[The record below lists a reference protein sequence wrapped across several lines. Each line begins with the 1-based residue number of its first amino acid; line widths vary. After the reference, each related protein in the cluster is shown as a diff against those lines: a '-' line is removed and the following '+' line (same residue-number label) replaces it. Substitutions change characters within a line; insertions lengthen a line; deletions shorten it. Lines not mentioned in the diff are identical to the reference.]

1 MKITA
6 ICFSVFAAIVFSFS
20 ITTAQEK
27 SGKKISQSSKQ
38 IINIER
44 SGELQTLLQSAV
56 AEVFEKFK
64 DKNLKP
70 EELAATLI
78 DLRGGEKNLKMADVR
93 GEEKIYPASVVKMF
107 YMTALFQQVD
117 DGKVKLTP
125 ELERGLKEMI
135 GVSSN
140 DATQYI
146 FDVITDTSGGAEL
159 SPEEL
164 EKYAYKKNAVNRY
177 FASLG
182 YQNINV
188 NQKTYCEDIF
198 GRERQFWDGGK
209 QRNKLTTNATAKLL
223 TNIVSGK
230 AVSPEKSKLMMDLL
244 KREPFSESSDKDNQ
258 SVGYTGIGLRNLNLK
273 DAKLFSKAGWTNTS
287 RHDAAYV
294 ETPEGLKFV
303 LVIFTDNHANERE
316 IIPMIAEK
324 ILRNLGEIKN

>member
-6 ICFSVFAAIVFSFS
+6 ICFAIFVAIVFSFS
-20 ITTAQEK
+20 MTNAQ
-27 SGKKISQSSKQ
+27 KKPDKKVSQNSKH

-44 SGELQTLLQSAV
+44 SEQLQNLLQSAV
-56 AEVFEKFK
+56 AEVFEKFE

-78 DLRGGEKNLKMADVR
+78 DLRDSKNLRMADVR

-107 YMTALFQQVD
+107 YMDALFQQIE

-182 YQNINV
+182 YRNINV

-198 GRERQFWDGGK
+198 GRERQFWNGGK
-209 QRNKLTTNATAKLL
+209 ERNKLTTNATAKLL
-223 TNIVSGK
+223 TNIVLGK
-230 AVSPEKSKLMMDLL
+230 AVTPEKSNLMMDLL
-244 KREPFSESSDKDNQ
+244 KREPFSESEDTENQ
-258 SVGYTGIGLRNLNLK
+258 SIGYTGIALK
-273 DAKLFSKAGWTNTS
+273 TLDLKGAKLYSKAGWTNTS

-294 ETPEGLKFV
+294 ETPDGLKFV
-303 LVIFTDNHANERE
+303 LVIFTENHANERE
-316 IIPMIAEK
+316 IIPLIAK
-324 ILRNLGEIKN
+324 NILKNLGEIKN

>member
-1 MKITA
+1 MKKSS
-6 ICFSVFAAIVFSFS
+6 ICFAGFLLLFFGFFAVK
-20 ITTAQEK
+20 AQKKPSEK
-27 SGKKISQSSKQ
+27 IPKSSKQ
-38 IINIER
+38 IINIEHSER
-44 SGELQTLLQSAV
+44 LQNLLQAAV
-56 AEVFEKFK
+56 TEVFEKFK
-64 DKNLKP
+64 DQSLKP

-78 DLRGGEKNLKMADVR
+78 DLRDSENLKMADVR
-93 GEEKIYPASVVKMF
+93 GEEMIYPASVVKMF
-107 YMTALFQQVD
+107 YMTALFQKIE

-140 DATQYI
+140 DATHYI

-159 SPEEL
+159 SPKEL

-223 TNIVSGK
+223 TNIALGK
-230 AVSPEKSKLMMDLL
+230 AVSTEKSKAMMDLL
-244 KREPFSESSDKDNQ
+244 KREPFSESDDKDNQ
-258 SVGYTGIGLRNLNLK
+258 SVGFTGIALRNLGLK
-273 DAKLFSKAGWTNTS
+273 DAKLYSKAGWTSTS
-287 RHDAAYV
+287 RHDAAYI
-294 ETPEGLKFV
+294 ETSGGLKFV
-303 LVIFTDNHANERE
+303 LVIFTNNHANERE
-316 IIPMIAEK
+316 IIPTIAEK
-324 ILRNLGEIKN
+324 IIKGLREIN

>member
-6 ICFSVFAAIVFSFS
+6 ICFAIFVAIVFSFS
-20 ITTAQEK
+20 MTNAQ
-27 SGKKISQSSKQ
+27 KKPDKKVSQNSKH

-44 SGELQTLLQSAV
+44 SEQLQNLLQSAV
-56 AEVFEKFK
+56 AEVFEKFE

-78 DLRGGEKNLKMADVR
+78 DLRDSKNLKMADVR

-107 YMTALFQQVD
+107 YMDALFQQIE

-182 YQNINV
+182 YRNINV

-198 GRERQFWDGGK
+198 GRERQFWNGGK
-209 QRNKLTTNATAKLL
+209 ERNKLTTNATAKLL
-223 TNIVSGK
+223 TNIVLGK
-230 AVSPEKSKLMMDLL
+230 AVTPEKSNLMMDLL
-244 KREPFSESSDKDNQ
+244 KREPFSESEDTENQ
-258 SVGYTGIGLRNLNLK
+258 SIGYTGIALK
-273 DAKLFSKAGWTNTS
+273 TLDLKGAKLYSKAGWTNTS

-294 ETPEGLKFV
+294 ETPDGLKFV
-303 LVIFTDNHANERE
+303 LVIFTENHANERE
-316 IIPMIAEK
+316 IIPLIAKK
-324 ILRNLGEIKN
+324 ILKNLGEIKN

>member
-1 MKITA
+1 MKNALVCLTGFLIL
-6 ICFSVFAAIVFSFS
+6 IFGLSDLN
-20 ITTAQEK
+20 AQK
-27 SGKKISQSSKQ
+27 KTGKQNPKANQ

-44 SGELQTLLQSAV
+44 SDRLQTILQTAV
-56 AEVFEKFK
+56 DEAFVRFK

-78 DLRGGEKNLKMADVR
+78 DLRDAENLKMADVR

-107 YMTALFQQVD
+107 YMTALFQQIED
-117 DGKVKLTP
+117 EKVKMTP

-140 DATQYI
+140 DATHYI
-146 FDVITDTSGGAEL
+146 FDVITGTSGGAEL
-159 SPEEL
+159 SPKEL
-164 EKYAYKKNAVNRY
+164 EKYSYKKNAVNRY
-177 FASLG
+177 FSSLG

-198 GRERQFWDGGK
+198 GRERQFWDKGK
-209 QRNKLTTNATAKLL
+209 QRNKLTTNATARLL
-223 TNIVSGK
+223 TNIVLGR
-230 AVSPEKSKLMMDLL
+230 AVTAEKSKLMMDLL
-244 KREPFSESSDKDNQ
+244 KREPFSESDDKDNQ
-258 SVGYTGIGLRNLNLK
+258 SVGYTGIALKNLNLK
-273 DAKLFSKAGWTNTS
+273 DAKLFSKAGWTSTS

-316 IIPMIAEK
+316 IIPSIAEK
-324 ILRNLGEIKN
+324 VIKNLGETN